1 MGMVRMAAVS
11 PAASGKLSSKTA
23 VNFADA
29 TVVLGSGPI
38 IQRANVIEVPF
49 RGGSDE
55 RFVSVEREQ

>member
-1 MGMVRMAAVS
+1 MIHRENERSEHQKKRGAAYT
-11 PAASGKLSSKTA
+11 L
-23 VNFADA
+23 

-38 IQRANVIEVPF
+38 NQRAIVIEVPF